1 MKTREKTLSEQAAEL
16 ISMFCLVAITFTAF
30 TFLFLHMCKTE
41 DEPAKNIMYSFP
53 FKDADYGIFLLKNDS
68 VAVQDETGYFEIMP
82 LNDVADYIEKEQ
94 L

>member
-1 MKTREKTLSEQAAEL
+1 MKTTNKTISEQIAEL
-16 ISMFCLVAITFTAF
+16 ISIFCLVVITFTAL

-41 DEPAKNIMYSFP
+41 DEPAKNIMYSYP

-82 LNDVADYIEKEQ
+82 LENVADYIEKEQ